1 MDSWDAPSSCEGWVV
16 TRRCFEALFV
26 LRGVDPYLMDFAP
39 NVMWGNSCTAWEE
52 CPSSSLCLVLAQQVV
67 PAWDGRR
74 SLHGCVLQ
82 LVQTT
87 HNGSNHAPHTSGWS
101 TSNHAECGQPPSP
114 GAAPKVHLPLS
125 RVHLRRHLPLFLGAS
140 AFGRGA
146 SAWTVACR
154 SHTWWCVTHVVGHD
168 GKCKQSQA
176 RSERCKRRR
185 SVQKTWKQ
193 LRGT

>member
-26 LRGVDPYLMDFAP
+26 LRGVDPYLMDLAP

-52 CPSSSLCLVLAQQVV
+52 CPSSSLCIVLAQQVV
-67 PAWDGRR
+67 LAWGGRR

-82 LVQTT
+82 VVQTT

-101 TSNHAECGQPPSP
+101 TSNHAECGHPPSA
-114 GAAPKVHLPLS
+114 GAAPGCICPL
-125 RVHLRRHLPLFLGAS
+125 RS
-140 AFGRGA
+140 AFAPPPPPFPWCICIRKGA

-176 RSERCKRRR
+176 RSERCNRRR

-193 LRGT
+193 LHGT